1 MCELNYNSIM
11 WNPQNIFKGE
21 FISYPPEWFDLI
33 QTGQVL
39 YTIISSTSKSVSNN
53 TDSQTIEYVGLATI
67 ILKELNNEER
77 LFFKE
82 YPSDQEF
89 EDSPLEFSWEKNN
102 FITYYYDERMASS
115 TNNLEKSIVL
125 ATSKE
130 DLNSALE
137 RIALEKEYNGRR
149 AAENIREKKLN

>member
-1 MCELNYNSIM
+1 M
-11 WNPQNIFKGE
+11 WDPQNIFKGE

-33 QTGQVL
+33 QTDQVL
-39 YTIISSTSKSVSNN
+39 YTIVSSAPKPTS
-53 TDSQTIEYVGLATI
+53 TDVYDQTIEYVGPATI

-82 YPSDQEF
+82 YPSDEEF
-89 EDSPLEFSWEKNN
+89 EDSPLEFSWEKKN
-102 FITYYYDERMASS
+102 FISYYYDERMASS
-115 TNNLEKSIVL
+115 TNNLEKSIII

-149 AAENIREKKLN
+149 AAENIREKKLD